1 MDASKEKGISTA
13 YGPGSPSDSGDVEAF
28 DAPTQAPLARK
39 LQGRHMQMIA
49 IGMYFAPAFVLQIDQ
64 SLTLSRAAQGV
75 PLAQVSSSVQV
86 RPSSVAVPAVWYA

>member
-49 IGMYFAPAFVLQIDQ
+49 IGMYSAPAFVLPIDQ
-64 SLTLSRAAQGV
+64 SLTLSRAAQGAR
-75 PLAQVSSSVQV
+75 LAQVSSSVQV
-86 RPSSVAVPAVWYA
+86 RPSSAAVPAVW